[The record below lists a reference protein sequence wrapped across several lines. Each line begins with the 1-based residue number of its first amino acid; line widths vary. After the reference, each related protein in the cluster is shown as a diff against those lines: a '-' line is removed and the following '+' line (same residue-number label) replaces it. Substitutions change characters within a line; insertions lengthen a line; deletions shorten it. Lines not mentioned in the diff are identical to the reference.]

1 VNFPELPSTPHGGV
15 VNTYV
20 ALSLRGGGQATC
32 QVVIF
37 FPGLMHLVA
46 ECLKATSVP
55 AGTVLM
61 LRKQA
66 KDPATMSDM
75 THLSHTAKPSLS
87 IPGYGG
93 AGSLNETVGR
103 LMGIPTGVDR
113 GNRYRIRVCLAR
125 ISHHPSQTPDF
136 SPGAGSEADACRR
149 IG

>member
-1 VNFPELPSTPHGGV
+1 
-15 VNTYV
+15 
-20 ALSLRGGGQATC
+20 
-32 QVVIF
+32 
-37 FPGLMHLVA
+37 MHLVA

-113 GNRYRIRVCLAR
+113 GNRYRIRVCLEQFA
-125 ISHHPSQTPDF
+125 H
-136 SPGAGSEADACRR
+136 DAPNP
-149 IG
+149 